1 MLGILIDACA
11 AGVPGQRAG
20 DVGHHGGAVGR
31 CVGGW
36 VGARERRVAASLV
49 VLGCASRLLGPAV
62 TGLLGS
68 GVLADQRP
76 DRCAI
81 HSSPSPACA

>member
-1 MLGILIDACA
+1 LADA
-11 AGVPGQRAG
+11 
-20 DVGHHGGAVGR
+20 
-31 CVGGW
+31 VGGW

-62 TGLLGS
+62 TGLLAS

-76 DRCAI
+76 DRVRYTFVPESGLCLTWTT
-81 HSSPSPACA
+81 PAG